1 VKFIRE
7 LCRLFEKQHVTI
19 AGIHEGRRIVAAT
32 DRRLMVLER
41 YEESDEEDNVECIPS
56 FKIGS
61 IDPPVDIPSKLGE
74 DGRPVLPEGTE
85 MVTSAEEAKEYK
97 KGELEAAEAIAVIGK
112 LRAVEKPLKLP
123 VNLHTLKEDWLA
135 FRLEGGHMF
144 VRTAKEYGDLGEA
157 TEVDMGACD
166 AEFNCCF
173 AVPVLIFKVCHQ
185 LADGEIKTKLSRTR
199 DNTFAVFEMKDAGIY
214 YSCKPLLIVENPV
227 KKAEQKS
234 GTPNNEPEEK
244 KSEEPKVEEPKVEE
258 PKVEEPKVEEPK
270 AEEPKAEEP
279 KAEEPKA
286 EEPKAEEPEEGG
298 EETPPDGEETPP
310 SEEKKPAVEDVDPLV
325 ALDEIMPG
333 LMKAQ
338 LELNQDTFKQM
349 RVLIRNVGKQCRK
362 ALKSQADPE
371 EVKTLKRKLA
381 AAEKARDT
389 AQAELA
395 ALKASLDALK
405 RVL

>member
-1 VKFIRE
+1 MKFIRE

-74 DGRPVLPEGTE
+74 DGRPILPEGTE

-244 KSEEPKVEEPKVEE
+244 KSEEPKVEEPK
-258 PKVEEPKVEEPK
+258 
-270 AEEPKAEEP
+270 
-279 KAEEPKA
+279 A

>member
-1 VKFIRE
+1 MKFIRE

-258 PKVEEPKVEEPK
+258 PK
-270 AEEPKAEEP
+270 
-279 KAEEPKA
+279 A